1 VRTSC
6 WCLRLLT
13 NRAIMLS
20 IIVLVDIVFFYTFAW
35 TVFAGVFSVNTGNE
49 LGPFVRSGSVFLQG
63 THVYDINIQR
73 AYHEYVCACIA
84 YRVRTCLANG
94 FALSYKAATSNHKHN
109 L

>member
-1 VRTSC
+1 MTSC

-20 IIVLVDIVFFYTFAW
+20 IITVDIVVFYTLGW
-35 TVFAGVFSVNTGNE
+35 TVFSGGFSINTGNE

-73 AYHEYVCACIA
+73 AYHEYVYA
-84 YRVRTCLANG
+84 RVRTCLANG
-94 FALSYKAATSNHKHN
+94 FALGYKAATSNHKHN

>member
-1 VRTSC
+1 MTSC

-13 NRAIMLS
+13 NRAIMFS
-20 IIVLVDIVFFYTFAW
+20 MIIIDIVVLYTLGW
-35 TVFAGVFSVNTGNE
+35 TVFAGGFSVNTGNE

-73 AYHEYVCACIA
+73 AYHEYVYACIA

-94 FALSYKAATSNHKHN
+94 FALGYKAATSDDTHN